1 MNSDIEEL
9 RFVADLAH
17 SGGMMQAENEH
28 LKKDN
33 AKLQTEN
40 EQLKTDCERLQ
51 GEMGELQLLLK
62 QLEGDI
68 RLKKDEIES
77 LRKQNLQ
84 AQGQQPRVVV
94 NNFYM
99 LSVPKTHE
107 YVCKLDNDGRR
118 FVGHFMHHTLDDTQ
132 RSVIDEVDE
141 MTQLEHHDEGHVV
154 IQHNNGPVN
163 GYITTQHVEMPALN
177 ADTTKMIENDE

>member
-1 MNSDIEEL
+1 MSKDIDEL

-17 SGGMMQAENEH
+17 SGGMMQAENEY

-33 AKLQTEN
+33 ANLQTEN
-40 EQLKTDCERLQ
+40 E
-51 GEMGELQLLLK
+51 
-62 QLEGDI
+62 
-68 RLKKDEIES
+68 RLKNDNMQLRTEIGKLKDDNRLMRAEMDV
-77 LRKQNLQ
+77 LRSTPP
-84 AQGQQPRVVV
+84 QGQPTVVV
-94 NNFYM
+94 NNYYL
-99 LSVPKTHE
+99 LSMPKTSN
-107 YVCKLDNDGRR
+107 YVRALDNERR
-118 FVGHFMHHTLDDTQ
+118 LFVGHFMHHTLSDGTPQ
-132 RSVIDEVDE
+132 SVFAQVDE

>member
-1 MNSDIEEL
+1 MSKDIDEL

-17 SGGMMQAENEH
+17 NGGMMQAENEY

-33 AKLQTEN
+33 AQLQVEN
-40 EQLKTDCERLQ
+40 E
-51 GEMGELQLLLK
+51 
-62 QLEGDI
+62 
-68 RLKKDEIES
+68 RLKNDNMQLRTEIGKLKDDNRLMRAEMDV
-77 LRKQNLQ
+77 LRSTPP
-84 AQGQQPRVVV
+84 QGQPTVVV
-94 NNFYM
+94 NNYYL
-99 LSVPKTHE
+99 LSMPKTSN
-107 YVCKLDNDGRR
+107 YVRALDNEGRL
-118 FVGHFMHHTLDDTQ
+118 FVGHFMHHTLSDGTPQ
-132 RSVIDEVDE
+132 SVIDEVDE